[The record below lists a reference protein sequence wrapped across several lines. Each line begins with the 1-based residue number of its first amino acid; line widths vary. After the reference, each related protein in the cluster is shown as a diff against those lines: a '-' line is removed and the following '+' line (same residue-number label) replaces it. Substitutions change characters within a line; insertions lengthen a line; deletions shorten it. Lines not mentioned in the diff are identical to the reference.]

1 AEIFAIAGCIL
12 PDERDLAHTL
22 LRQTLRFGN
31 DRFEPPRTKLPP
43 QLRND
48 AERAGMIAALRNLDV
63 SRILRCREQAG
74 RVFVV
79 KVIRKIGDCAVPR
92 FLREPAN
99 GFASVTL
106 GSSVQNDERRNQGLW
121 WRYSGGGE

>member
-1 AEIFAIAGCIL
+1 
-12 PDERDLAHTL
+12 
-22 LRQTLRFGN
+22 
-31 DRFEPPRTKLPP
+31 
-43 QLRND
+43 
-48 AERAGMIAALRNLDV
+48 
-63 SRILRCREQAG
+63 

-121 WRYSGGGE
+121 WRYSGGGENLLQLAGANHRVNLGDVLLDLSPVALDQAAGDNQLLRSPGSLVLRHLQDRVHRFLLG